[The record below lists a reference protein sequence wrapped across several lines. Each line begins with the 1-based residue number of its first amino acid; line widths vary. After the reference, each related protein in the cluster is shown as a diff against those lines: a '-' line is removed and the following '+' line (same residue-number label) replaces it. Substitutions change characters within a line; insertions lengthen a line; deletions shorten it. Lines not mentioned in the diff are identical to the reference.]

1 MNAPLEGKA
10 LIWATLALS
19 MATFMQVLDS
29 SIANVAIP
37 TISGSLGAS
46 TTQGTWVITSFGVA
60 NAISL
65 PLTGWFA
72 KRFGEVK
79 LFLWSTVL
87 FTLFSWLC
95 GISSSLEMLIFFRVM
110 QGLVSGPMIPLSQSL
125 LLSNY
130 PPAKRAIALSLWSMT
145 VIVAPIC
152 GPVLGG
158 YISDNFH
165 WAWIF
170 FINVPVGIFVVLLT
184 GRVLEGRETQ
194 KEYKPM
200 DTIGLGLM
208 VLGVG
213 SLQIMLDQGRE
224 LGWFNSNEIVILAVL
239 AVVSLAFFIVWEL
252 TDDNP
257 VIDLSLFG
265 YRNFSIA
272 VICTSLG
279 YMIYFGVIVLLPL
292 LMQTNLGYTA
302 SWAGWASAPVGLIPL
317 LLSPIIGRY
326 AHKIDMRIL
335 VSISFLVYAGCF
347 LWRATLFSPQI
358 SFEWIVWPQFVQG
371 IAVACFFMPLTTITL
386 SGLPPSQLANAS
398 SLSNFMRTLAGSI
411 GTSITTT
418 LWDNGEAVN
427 QTYLTEHVNPYNP
440 AAQQALDSMHQLGM
454 NSQQAAGMLAQ
465 QITQQSYILSANTI
479 FTICGVMFLGLLVL
493 IWFAKPPFNAAGG
506 NSGAH

>member
-1 MNAPLEGKA
+1 MNAPLEGKS

-125 LLSNY
+125 LLANY

-158 YISDNFH
+158 YISDNYH

-184 GRVLEGRETQ
+184 ARVLEGRETQ

-224 LGWFNSNEIVILAVL
+224 LGWFNSNEIVVLAVL

-398 SLSNFMRTLAGSI
+398 SLSNFMRT
-411 GTSITTT
+411 
-418 LWDNGEAVN
+418 
-427 QTYLTEHVNPYNP
+427 
-440 AAQQALDSMHQLGM
+440 
-454 NSQQAAGMLAQ
+454 
-465 QITQQSYILSANTI
+465 
-479 FTICGVMFLGLLVL
+479 
-493 IWFAKPPFNAAGG
+493 
-506 NSGAH
+506 

>member
-1 MNAPLEGKA
+1 MQKPLEGKA
-10 LIWATLALS
+10 LVWATLALS
-19 MATFMQVLDS
+19 LATFMQVLDS

-79 LFLWSTVL
+79 LFIASTIL

-95 GISSSLEMLIFFRVM
+95 GVSSSLEMLIFFRVM

-130 PPAKRAIALSLWSMT
+130 PPAKRAIALALWSMT

-184 GRVLEGRETQ
+184 RKVLAGRETER
-194 KEYKPM
+194 EYKPM
-200 DTIGLGLM
+200 DMVGLGLM
-208 VLGVG
+208 VIGVG

-224 LGWFNSNEIVILAVL
+224 LGWFNSNEILILAVTA
-239 AVVSLAFFIVWEL
+239 AVALSFFIIWEL

-265 YRNFSIA
+265 YRNFTIA

-302 SWAGWASAPVGLIPL
+302 SWAGWASAPVGFIPL
-317 LLSPIIGRY
+317 FLSPLIGKY
-326 AHKIDMRIL
+326 ANKIDMRVL
-335 VSISFLVYAGCF
+335 VSISFLVYSGCF
-347 LWRATLFSPQI
+347 FWRATLFTTDI

-386 SGLPPSQLANAS
+386 SGLPANQLANAT

-427 QTYLTEHVNPYNP
+427 QNYLTEHVNPYNP
-440 AAQQALDSMHQLGM
+440 AAQQALHGLQSAGLSAQH
-454 NSQQAAGMLAQ
+454 SAGMLAN

-479 FTICGVMFLGLLVL
+479 FTLCGALFIGLLVL

>member
-1 MNAPLEGKA
+1 MNAPLEGKS

-125 LLSNY
+125 LLANY

-158 YISDNFH
+158 YISDNYH

-184 GRVLEGRETQ
+184 ARVLEGRETQ

-265 YRNFSIA
+265 
-272 VICTSLG
+272 
-279 YMIYFGVIVLLPL
+279 
-292 LMQTNLGYTA
+292 
-302 SWAGWASAPVGLIPL
+302 
-317 LLSPIIGRY
+317 
-326 AHKIDMRIL
+326 
-335 VSISFLVYAGCF
+335 
-347 LWRATLFSPQI
+347 
-358 SFEWIVWPQFVQG
+358 
-371 IAVACFFMPLTTITL
+371 
-386 SGLPPSQLANAS
+386 
-398 SLSNFMRTLAGSI
+398 
-411 GTSITTT
+411 
-418 LWDNGEAVN
+418 
-427 QTYLTEHVNPYNP
+427 
-440 AAQQALDSMHQLGM
+440 
-454 NSQQAAGMLAQ
+454 
-465 QITQQSYILSANTI
+465 
-479 FTICGVMFLGLLVL
+479 
-493 IWFAKPPFNAAGG
+493 
-506 NSGAH
+506 

>member
-1 MNAPLEGKA
+1 MNAPLEGKS

-125 LLSNY
+125 LLANY

-158 YISDNFH
+158 YISDNYH

-184 GRVLEGRETQ
+184 ARVLEGRETQ

-224 LGWFNSNEIVILAVL
+224 LGWFNSNEIVVLAVL

-371 IAVACFFMPLTTITL
+371 IAVACFFMPLTT
-386 SGLPPSQLANAS
+386 
-398 SLSNFMRTLAGSI
+398 
-411 GTSITTT
+411 
-418 LWDNGEAVN
+418 
-427 QTYLTEHVNPYNP
+427 
-440 AAQQALDSMHQLGM
+440 
-454 NSQQAAGMLAQ
+454 
-465 QITQQSYILSANTI
+465 
-479 FTICGVMFLGLLVL
+479 
-493 IWFAKPPFNAAGG
+493 
-506 NSGAH
+506 

>member
-1 MNAPLEGKA
+1 
-10 LIWATLALS
+10 
-19 MATFMQVLDS
+19 
-29 SIANVAIP
+29 
-37 TISGSLGAS
+37 
-46 TTQGTWVITSFGVA
+46 
-60 NAISL
+60 
-65 PLTGWFA
+65 
-72 KRFGEVK
+72 
-79 LFLWSTVL
+79 
-87 FTLFSWLC
+87 
-95 GISSSLEMLIFFRVM
+95 
-110 QGLVSGPMIPLSQSL
+110 
-125 LLSNY
+125 
-130 PPAKRAIALSLWSMT
+130 
-145 VIVAPIC
+145 
-152 GPVLGG
+152 
-158 YISDNFH
+158 
-165 WAWIF
+165 
-170 FINVPVGIFVVLLT
+170 
-184 GRVLEGRETQ
+184 RVLEGRETQ